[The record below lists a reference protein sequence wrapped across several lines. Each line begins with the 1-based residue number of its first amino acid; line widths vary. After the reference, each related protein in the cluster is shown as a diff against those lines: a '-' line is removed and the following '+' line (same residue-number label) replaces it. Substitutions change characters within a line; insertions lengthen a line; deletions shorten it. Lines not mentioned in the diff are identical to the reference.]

1 MADKNEKKQL
11 SGSEAT
17 TRVRELLGKF
27 RSVMLTTIEPRRCLT
42 RPMGLMGKAEHFSGA
57 LWFFTD
63 TRSQKADQI
72 RRGATTFLVL
82 QNDEED
88 TYLQLN
94 GEATIDTDKDRMA
107 QLYTPLL
114 RTWFPDGLEDPN
126 LTLIRFDASDGQ
138 YWTSKAG
145 MLEVF
150 AAFAKSMVT
159 GTPGQGGEM
168 GEVELR

>member
-1 MADKNEKKQL
+1 MADKNEKTHL
-11 SGSEAT
+11 NGAEAT
-17 TRVRELLGKF
+17 ARVRQLLGRF
-27 RSVMLTTIEPRRCLT
+27 RSVMLTTIEPQLCLT

-63 TRSQKADQI
+63 RTSRKVDQI
-72 RRGATTFLVL
+72 RRGAATVLVL
-82 QNDEED
+82 QNDDED

-94 GEATIDTDKDRMA
+94 GRATLDHDKDRMA

-114 RTWFPDGLEDPN
+114 RTWFPEGLDDPN
-126 LTLIRFDASDGQ
+126 LTMIRFDASDGQ

-150 AAFAKSMVT
+150 AAFAKSVVT

>member
-17 TRVRELLGKF
+17 ARVRELLGKF
-27 RSVMLTTIEPRRCLT
+27 RSVMLTTIEPRQCLT

-63 TRSQKADQI
+63 TKSRKVDQI

-82 QNDEED
+82 QSDEED

-150 AAFAKSMVT
+150 AAFAKSVVT

>member
-17 TRVRELLGKF
+17 ARVRELLGKF
-27 RSVMLTTIEPRRCLT
+27 RSVMLTTIESRQCLT

-63 TRSQKADQI
+63 TKSRKADQI

-94 GEATIDTDKDRMA
+94 GEATIDTDRDRMA

-150 AAFAKSMVT
+150 AAFAKSVVT
-159 GTPGQGGEM
+159 GRPGQGGEM